1 MCKEYDIYRQCY
13 CGCVYAAKAQAIDLV
28 QIKKEAKAFMQ
39 DRDGAQEFPQIR
51 FVFDGKE
58 VWRINAVT
66 ERGKNL
72 ELESKVKL
80 GEFYKALRLARKVKQ
95 KDVAKG
101 KLSKSQLSKFESGQ
115 SMLSADRM
123 ISAIEG
129 INLTFAEFGHVLNGY
144 RLTDYEELMKHIMTL
159 LTNEDKGGLEALLE
173 QYLNQEDVIYY
184 RLNSLVIKNA
194 IHSLDREYVFD
205 KEDGEFLAEYLFS
218 IED

>member
-1 MCKEYDIYRQCY
+1 M
-13 CGCVYAAKAQAIDLV
+13 
-28 QIKKEAKAFMQ
+28 
-39 DRDGAQEFPQIR
+39 
-51 FVFDGKE
+51 
-58 VWRINAVT
+58 
-66 ERGKNL
+66 

-80 GEFYKALRLARKVKQ
+80 GEFYKELRLARKVKQ

-173 QYLNQEDVIYY
+173 
-184 RLNSLVIKNA
+184 R
-194 IHSLDREYVFD
+194 
-205 KEDGEFLAEYLFS
+205 
-218 IED
+218 